1 MASFMVLL
9 YFHSN
14 NSLKPKITTMRND
27 NIGKYLNDFERLMD
41 TPFMNLDKIE
51 WWLLKYADFHSEITT
66 YYRDNNISYSPN
78 SDLEA
83 HPLYPLIINLHAF
96 LDFYHFLNEITEY
109 TRREAYF
116 KEEIKEYQRLK
127 ASQDDP
133 KEWLI
138 KNLKF
143 GLGPH
148 PQFIADANAFGND
161 EMIVIHEQH
170 DVVFNLDRDRFSFTL
185 NFLKIFDELFF
196 EKGMVPEELER
207 FWEGVL
213 GRVKN

>member
-1 MASFMVLL
+1 MSVNNFLILFSGNKIANFMFFL

-14 NSLKPKITTMRND
+14 NRLKPKITTMRND

-116 KEEIKEYQRLK
+116 KEEIKEYQRIK
-127 ASQDDP
+127 ASFYST
-133 KEWLI
+133 
-138 KNLKF
+138 LKYPNS
-143 GLGPH
+143 LSTKTLLSKPR
-148 PQFIADANAFGND
+148 FISSQAVSATREQEKHADKFK
-161 EMIVIHEQH
+161 
-170 DVVFNLDRDRFSFTL
+170 S
-185 NFLKIFDELFF
+185 
-196 EKGMVPEELER
+196 
-207 FWEGVL
+207 
-213 GRVKN
+213 

>member
-1 MASFMVLL
+1 
-9 YFHSN
+9 
-14 NSLKPKITTMRND
+14 MRND
-27 NIGKYLNDFERLMD
+27 HLGKYLNDFERLID
-41 TPFMNLDKIE
+41 TPFMSLDKIE

-133 KEWLI
+133 KEWLF

-170 DVVFNLDRDRFSFTL
+170 DVVFYLDSKDFSAVLEFIE
-185 NFLKIFDELFF
+185 IF
-196 EKGMVPEELER
+196 EEEVETQQILSEQ
-207 FWEGVL
+207 L
-213 GRVKN
+213 DC

>member
-1 MASFMVLL
+1 MFFL

-14 NSLKPKITTMRND
+14 NRLKPKITTMRND
-27 NIGKYLNDFERLMD
+27 NIGKYLNDFESLID
-41 TPFMNLDKIE
+41 TPFMSLDKIE

-133 KEWLI
+133 KEWLF

-148 PQFIADANAFGND
+148 PQFIADANAFGNN
-161 EMIVIHEQH
+161 EMIVIHKQH
-170 DVVFNLDRDRFSFTL
+170 DVIFYLDRKHFSAVLEFIE
-185 NFLKIFDELFF
+185 IFEGLFF
-196 EKGMVPEELER
+196 EMKILPGELEF
-207 FWEGVL
+207 FWEEVGE
-213 GRVKN
+213 